1 MIIDRKLTWKP
12 HIEHILNRCNRGM
25 NFLKSISKTWWG
37 ADVSTSLLFH
47 RSYIRSIIDYGCTL
61 YGSASKNN
69 LQKIDVFQNKALR
82 ICMGAMRS
90 TPIEPLHVEALEPPL
105 KYRRNHLSHKF
116 LIKNYVFQRIFI
128 SQYM

>member
-1 MIIDRKLTWKP
+1 MDVHFMDPQVKIIYKKLTYFKTKP
-12 HIEHILNRCNRGM
+12 C
-25 NFLKSISKTWWG
+25 
-37 ADVSTSLLFH
+37 
-47 RSYIRSIIDYGCTL
+47 
-61 YGSASKNN
+61 
-69 LQKIDVFQNKALR
+69 